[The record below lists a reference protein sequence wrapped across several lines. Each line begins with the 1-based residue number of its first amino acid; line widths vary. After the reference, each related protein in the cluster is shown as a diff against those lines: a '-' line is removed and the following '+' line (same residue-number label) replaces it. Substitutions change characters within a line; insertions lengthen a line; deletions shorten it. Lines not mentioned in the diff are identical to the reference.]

1 MSDLADWT
9 YDDESKYTILKASL
23 ELKERFRAAARA
35 QVEEEGTTA
44 TGMRK

>member
-35 QVEEEGTTA
+35 QQRGRR
-44 TGMRK
+44 GGYHRDG